1 MIERICGSNDS
12 LSDTVYT
19 RIMEAVRSFIKES
32 IEKNSQ
38 LPFYSLLVI
47 ENGTIQFALKNH
59 PDCKDDIAEF
69 YSLTQQFLL
78 KATVETVE

>member
-1 MIERICGSNDS
+1 
-12 LSDTVYT
+12 
-19 RIMEAVRSFIKES
+19 MEAVRSFIKES

-38 LPFYSLLVI
+38 LPLYSLLVI

-59 PDCKDDIAEF
+59 PDCMNDISEF